1 MHAMAEA
8 AKIIHTDKEFTYKV
22 LGKYLRVTDRKV
34 LDASYNTE
42 IKAVEPRL
50 EIRPEGVQGILDEVA
65 KVDPRARKVKPE
77 ELIDRRFLE
86 EMDKSGF
93 FDRLWEGKR

>member
-1 MHAMAEA
+1 M
-8 AKIIHTDKEFTYKV
+8 
-22 LGKYLRVTDRKV
+22 TDRKV

-42 IKAVEPRL
+42 IKALEPRL
-50 EIRPEGVQGILDEVA
+50 EIRPEAILGILDEVA